1 MRCVLYWMV
10 MQLMLLTAA
19 QAQVSNNQENT
30 STVDETG
37 LPHVFEYPLP
47 SQTVVLEFN
56 QGECQAS
63 VTEEYIIPDVP
74 GNPGNAALTMLFN
87 AACDLGPST
96 TDTAPLA
103 HRTSREIIKEFL
115 VSPDSLRMLLQFDK

>member
-19 QAQVSNNQENT
+19 QAQVPNNQENT